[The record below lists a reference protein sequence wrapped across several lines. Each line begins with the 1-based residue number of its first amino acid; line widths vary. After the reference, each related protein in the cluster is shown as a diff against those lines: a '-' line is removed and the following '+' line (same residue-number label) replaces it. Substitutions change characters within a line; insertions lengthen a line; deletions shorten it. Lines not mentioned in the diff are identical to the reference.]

1 MKDLKYF
8 LLLALAS
15 AGLLLSASA
24 AKADSYT
31 FIFTNP
37 DQSAVAGDIVEL
49 DATIINLD
57 PDYSLYL
64 ISDNVA
70 NLDAS
75 LTWDDTAFGN
85 IPWPLIPAGGGLGSS
100 YDGAFI
106 DVTVLPGT
114 AAGTYVGE
122 YQVFGGNDPGASDL
136 LADQDFTITVGNVG
150 GASPVPEPSSLLLL
164 LSGMAGLAG
173 TLRRRLIR

>member
-1 MKDLKYF
+1 MRGLTSSS
-8 LLLALAS
+8 LLSLAIA
-15 AGLLLSASA
+15 ALLLSAPA

-37 DQSAVAGDIVEL
+37 DQNAVAGDVIEL

-57 PDYSLYL
+57 PDNGLYL
-64 ISDNVA
+64 NSDNVA

-85 IPWPLIPAGGGLGSS
+85 IPWPLSPAGGGPGSS

-106 DVTVLPGT
+106 DVTVPLGT

-122 YQVFGGNDPGASDL
+122 YQIIGGSNAIANDL
-136 LADQDFTITVGNVG
+136 LVDEDFTITVG
-150 GASPVPEPSSLLLL
+150 GAS
-164 LSGMAGLAG
+164 
-173 TLRRRLIR
+173 